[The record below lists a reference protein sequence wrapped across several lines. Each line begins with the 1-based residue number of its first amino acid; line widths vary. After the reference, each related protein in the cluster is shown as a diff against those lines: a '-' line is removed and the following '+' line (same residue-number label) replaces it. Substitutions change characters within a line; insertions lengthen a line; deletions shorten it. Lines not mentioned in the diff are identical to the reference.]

1 MNTYIEIN
9 GNQYAATIS
18 EYYNDHEWNNRESKT
33 IKLEM
38 SYDNAVELFKNDVKW
53 FIVHDRQVI
62 RELPND
68 QGKLIPQLVNEQ
80 EKYDNSE
87 YSMSGPITDHR
98 DGTITIKMG
107 KPKAEEILAM
117 LEGVL

>member
-9 GNQYAATIS
+9 GDQYAATIA
-18 EYYNDHEWNNRESKT
+18 EYYHDHEWNNRESKT

-38 SYDNAVELFKNDVKW
+38 SYDNVVELFKNDVKW
-53 FIVHDRQVI
+53 FIVHSHQVI

-68 QGKLIPQLVNEQ
+68 LGELIPQLVIEQ